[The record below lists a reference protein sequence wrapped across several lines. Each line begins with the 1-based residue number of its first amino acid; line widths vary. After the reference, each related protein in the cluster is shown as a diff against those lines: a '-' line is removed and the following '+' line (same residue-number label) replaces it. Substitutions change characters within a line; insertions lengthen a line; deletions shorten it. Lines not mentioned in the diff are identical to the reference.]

1 MDDVKMKRRDSNSSR
16 RKVVAM
22 SRKDML
28 DTRSKVKDIKAYFMR
43 LTKDPKLDDGRNI
56 SKQDSQD
63 DDGVS
68 SGMIM
73 RQNDDKTNLCCDDEK
88 VSSSKNNIKCEL
100 GPSICASVELS
111 DDPGPKLMMSR
122 VSATDDEGGG
132 RVHDDEK
139 DLTVLYS
146 SVHQMSNE
154 KVARERRWSMKS
166 GLLTRDT
173 IDQKQ
178 TSSVT
183 R

>member
-1 MDDVKMKRRDSNSSR
+1 
-16 RKVVAM
+16 
-22 SRKDML
+22 
-28 DTRSKVKDIKAYFMR
+28 
-43 LTKDPKLDDGRNI
+43 
-56 SKQDSQD
+56 
-63 DDGVS
+63 
-68 SGMIM
+68 MIM
-73 RQNDDKTNLCCDDEK
+73 RQNDDRTNLCYDDEK
-88 VSSSKNNIKCEL
+88 VSPSKNNINMFDVKCEL

-132 RVHDDEK
+132 RVRDDEE

-154 KVARERRWSMKS
+154 KVARKRRWSMKS

-183 R
+183 RGGGSNREPQQKLQSKILMWEGIIQRENLADYLAEHARHRQTRGQTD